1 MTEATDPGAAAAEP
15 AARGRRA
22 VVVKWLRRVLVLAVL
37 AGAIYQ
43 LVVQWPDV
51 QDTLTSLPW
60 TSVAL
65 SFASVFAAIGLGPVI
80 WHAVL
85 RDAGGQVAIRD
96 ASMIYLVGQLG
107 KYVPGSVWAF
117 LVQMELAKA
126 VGVTRVRAFT
136 ASIVTAGLGVVA
148 SLLTGALALPSILAG
163 HQEYLWLFVLLPA
176 GLVLLH
182 PKPLTWIVSRGLRT
196 LRRPPLERP
205 LTAPAILLALGL
217 SAGTYVLLGLHLW
230 LLSTAI
236 GPIGFDGL
244 LLCIGAMSL
253 AMTAGLLAFFLPSG
267 IGAREV
273 VIVAVLATVLPS
285 GPAFTLAVVSRLMFT
300 IVDLASAGGAALYV
314 RMRRTE
320 TAPVT

>member
-1 MTEATDPGAAAAEP
+1 MTEVTDPGTSASEP
-15 AARGRRA
+15 PPRGRRA
-22 VVVKWLRRVLVLAVL
+22 VVVTWLRRVLVLAVL
-37 AGAIYQ
+37 TGAGYQ
-43 LVVQWPDV
+43 LTVQWPEV
-51 QDTLTSLPW
+51 RDTLTALPW
-60 TSVAL
+60 TSVTI
-65 SFASVFAAIGLGPVI
+65 SFGCVFAAIGLGPII

-85 RDAGGQVAIRD
+85 RDLGGRIPIRD

-148 SLLTGALALPSILAG
+148 SLITGALAVPSILDG
-163 HQEYLWLFVLLPA
+163 RREYLWLFVLLPA

-182 PKPLTWIVSRGLRT
+182 PRPLTWIVNRGLRV
-196 LRRPPLERP
+196 LRRPPLARP
-205 LTAPAILLALGL
+205 LTTPAILLSLGL
-217 SAGTYVLLGLHLW
+217 SVGTYVLLGVHLW
-230 LLSTAI
+230 LLSTAL
-236 GPIGFDGL
+236 GPIGFEGL
-244 LLCIGAMSL
+244 LLCVGAMSL

-273 VIVAVLATVLPS
+273 VVVAVLATVLPA
-285 GPAFTLAVVSRLMFT
+285 GPALTLAVVSRLMFT

-314 RMRRTE
+314 RMRRPAP
-320 TAPVT
+320 APVT